1 MAMAFASR
9 AATTRSRHCVN
20 SGSLVAPFA
29 RGRARCGRDSGY
41 CTRRFRVPALWQ
53 RGFELPPHPFKV
65 TPQLDD
71 DRTVREMRTVHVV
84 GYEGYSKPSP
94 STVLGTNE
102 KPKTKGANCER
113 RYPGGNGIA
122 AQATDEPSGY
132 RSHKTN
138 ATNQN
143 RIVSHPALHFGML
156 AIPVLPNDRGI
167 VLTSL

>member
-1 MAMAFASR
+1 MAFASR
-9 AATTRSRHCVN
+9 AVTKRSRHCVN

-29 RGRARCGRDSGY
+29 RGRARCGRVAAIALGAF
-41 CTRRFRVPALWQ
+41 TVPALWQ
-53 RGFELPPHPFKV
+53 HGFELPPHPFKV

-71 DRTVREMRTVHVV
+71 DRTVREMRTVHVL
-84 GYEGYSKPSP
+84 GYEGYSKPSR
-94 STVLGTNE
+94 SSVLDTNE

>member
-1 MAMAFASR
+1 
-9 AATTRSRHCVN
+9 
-20 SGSLVAPFA
+20 
-29 RGRARCGRDSGY
+29 
-41 CTRRFRVPALWQ
+41 
-53 RGFELPPHPFKV
+53 
-65 TPQLDD
+65 
-71 DRTVREMRTVHVV
+71 MRTVHVV

-94 STVLGTNE
+94 GGVLGTRE

-143 RIVSHPALHFGML
+143 RIMSHSASRS
-156 AIPVLPNDRGI
+156 IPILPNDRGTA
-167 VLTSL
+167 LTPYK